1 MNEYSE
7 GQYDAVVIGAGHAG
21 CEAGLALART
31 GFKTVILTLNLD
43 SIGFMPC
50 NPSIGGTSKGQIVRE
65 IDALGGEMGVCADK
79 ALLQI
84 RMLNRGK
91 GSAVQSLRGQADKS
105 VYHTIMKKTLENTP
119 NLKILQGEAVEIITD
134 GVKVV
139 GVKTAFGGVISC
151 KTVVI
156 ATGVYLNG
164 SVIAGEWKKSSGPN
178 GFAPADKLTESLI
191 NLGFTVRRFKTGTP
205 ARVDK
210 RTIDFSVLEVQDG
223 ETDVYPFSYMS
234 DQLPQRQTPCY
245 LTYTNEETH
254 KIIRENLHRSP
265 LYSGQIK
272 GTGPRYCPSIEDKV
286 VRFADKDRHQLF
298 LEPEGADTNEIYVQ
312 GLSTS
317 LPHDVQKA
325 MYRTVKGL
333 EHCEIMR
340 YAYAIEYDCIDSLDL
355 YPSLESKKIEGIF
368 TAGQINGTSGYEE
381 AAGQGLIAGINASLK
396 LQGKPPLILKRDEAY
411 IGVLIDDLVTKGTN
425 EPYRMMTSRAEY
437 RIVLRQDNSDFRL
450 TPKGRDVGLVS
461 DERWKKF
468 LFRRE
473 EYEKA
478 RLELE
483 RSLTPKETENIL
495 REYGFPCANTG
506 LKIKDLIK
514 RGIKIER
521 IKEEFDA
528 FIGVDRFITETV
540 ETDAKYEGYVEKS
553 LEQIE
558 KAKKLEEKVI
568 PDDIDYL
575 KMEGLRL
582 EARQKLDK
590 VRPKNLGQA
599 ERISGV
605 SPADISVLMVYL
617 KK

>member
-1 MNEYSE
+1 
-7 GQYDAVVIGAGHAG
+7 
-21 CEAGLALART
+21 
-31 GFKTVILTLNLD
+31 
-43 SIGFMPC
+43 
-50 NPSIGGTSKGQIVRE
+50 
-65 IDALGGEMGVCADK
+65 
-79 ALLQI
+79 
-84 RMLNRGK
+84 
-91 GSAVQSLRGQADKS
+91 
-105 VYHTIMKKTLENTP
+105 
-119 NLKILQGEAVEIITD
+119 
-134 GVKVV
+134 
-139 GVKTAFGGVISC
+139 
-151 KTVVI
+151 
-156 ATGVYLNG
+156 
-164 SVIAGEWKKSSGPN
+164 
-178 GFAPADKLTESLI
+178 
-191 NLGFTVRRFKTGTP
+191 
-205 ARVDK
+205 
-210 RTIDFSVLEVQDG
+210 
-223 ETDVYPFSYMS
+223 
-234 DQLPQRQTPCY
+234 
-245 LTYTNEETH
+245 
-254 KIIRENLHRSP
+254 
-265 LYSGQIK
+265 
-272 GTGPRYCPSIEDKV
+272 
-286 VRFADKDRHQLF
+286 
-298 LEPEGADTNEIYVQ
+298 
-312 GLSTS
+312 
-317 LPHDVQKA
+317 
-325 MYRTVKGL
+325 
-333 EHCEIMR
+333 
-340 YAYAIEYDCIDSLDL
+340 
-355 YPSLESKKIEGIF
+355 
-368 TAGQINGTSGYEE
+368 
-381 AAGQGLIAGINASLK
+381 
-396 LQGKPPLILKRDEAY
+396 
-411 IGVLIDDLVTKGTN
+411 
-425 EPYRMMTSRAEY
+425 MTSRAEY